1 MYSYT
6 ENIRYFQWSQIFSS
20 IEVLNLTI
28 AAALPNTHGSLGQA
42 LTVLQL
48 VQIRLCLR
56 RDSGEYFPHP
66 RLVCT
71 CFTHLVVTTK
81 PFLSAAALTWISTLL
96 KFSWL
101 KRPNPI
107 FISYLLMQLTPL
119 LEKEA
124 CVGPDDPPMQ
134 SQRRHS

>member
-1 MYSYT
+1 MLT
-6 ENIRYFQWSQIFSS
+6 EK
-20 IEVLNLTI
+20 V
-28 AAALPNTHGSLGQA
+28 ALKGYWVS
-42 LTVLQL
+42 
-48 VQIRLCLR
+48 
-56 RDSGEYFPHP
+56 
-66 RLVCT
+66 
-71 CFTHLVVTTK
+71 FTHLVVTTK

-124 CVGPDDPPMQ
+124 CVGPDDPPHAISEETFMTT
-134 SQRRHS
+134 SENWSNSIK